1 MLPFKRILCPTDF
14 TTTSYDALNAAAE
27 LALFFQAELTVMHV
41 VPPTPV
47 IASAVSGS
55 DMTIAPASLPDH
67 SGQTRRNAEMTLA
80 EVAHDRVPHEIDLH
94 LMVVEGEPAR
104 AILEAAERRV
114 VDAIVIATQGRTGW
128 RRFLF
133 GSVAER
139 VVRCAA
145 CTVLTIHGE
154 RARVPLGEPRA
165 DKVVGT

>member
-14 TTTSYDALNAAAE
+14 STTSYDALNAAAE

-41 VPPTPV
+41 VPPAPV
-47 IASAVSGS
+47 IASAMNGS
-55 DMTIAPASLPDH
+55 DMTIAPANLPD
-67 SGQTRRNAEMTLA
+67 QTRREAEMTLA
-80 EVAHDRVPHEIDLH
+80 EVAHDRVPHEVDLH

-104 AILEAAERRV
+104 AILEAAEQRA
-114 VDAIVIATQGRTGW
+114 VDAVVIATQGRTGW

-145 CTVLTIHGE
+145 CSVLTIHGE
-154 RARVPLGEPRA
+154 RARVSPGEPKA
-165 DKVVGT
+165 DKAVEV